1 MQVRG
6 KKVDI
11 QELEEAIQASMD
23 YMEALEKKNK
33 ALKKENARLELVIKG
48 LNDKPLS
55 EDSKRFSEKPIF
67 RRRGQ

>member
-1 MQVRG
+1 MKIRG
-6 KKVDI
+6 EKVDI
-11 QELEEAIQASMD
+11 QELEEAIQTALD

-55 EDSKRFSEKPIF
+55 SDIKRFSEKPIF